1 MFPVSKVLAD
11 LEGIVM
17 REKRQIEVFSAGCP
31 ACEQAIESIKRI
43 ACSSCEVHVLDMHE
57 QAVAAKAASYGI
69 NRVPSVVVDG
79 KLADC
84 CRGAGIDEGMLR
96 QLGVGTPLQP

>member
-1 MFPVSKVLAD
+1 MS
-11 LEGIVM
+11 
-17 REKRQIEVFSAGCP
+17 EKRQIEVFSAGCP

-84 CRGAGIDEGMLR
+84 CRAGGIDEGMLR